1 MSKLAQE
8 ETRLLTAAAA
18 TAQPRKNVSCCL
30 KTAIK
35 TKKAK
40 NFVQMFLFF
49 FSFGASSFIA
59 SSFGEWRAYMKKML
73 ASQSF
78 FILFCF

>member
-8 ETRLLTAAAA
+8 ERRLLTAAAAA

-49 FSFGASSFIA
+49 FP
-59 SSFGEWRAYMKKML
+59 L
-73 ASQSF
+73 A
-78 FILFCF
+78 LALL

>member
-8 ETRLLTAAAA
+8 ETRLLTAAAATA

-40 NFVQMFLFF
+40 NFVQMYFF
-49 FSFGASSFIA
+49 FFFL
-59 SSFGEWRAYMKKML
+59 WR
-73 ASQSF
+73 
-78 FILFCF
+78 